1 MAVKSDN
8 IEYGRIPPQAVEL
21 EEAILGALMLEY
33 EAFEKVRDI
42 LTDESFYKSSH
53 QIIFNAVKSLKL
65 NDEPVDILTITEYL
79 NKKEKLEEVGG
90 GVYISQLTNRVAN
103 AGHIEFHARIVAQKH
118 IQRQLIEV
126 CSDIQNKA
134 FNDID
139 PKESFDL
146 WDEATKKIDSITGN
160 DSKGRIVADI
170 VGDSIK
176 SYERREELYKMGMI
190 SGIPSFSKSITE
202 HTNGWQGDN
211 LIIIAGRPGS
221 GKTAYVLAEAKAA
234 SKNGD
239 IPCFFSLEMSDI
251 SLVDRLVIAEAEGLD
266 SDDISGYSQRFRKGR
281 LTKDEKERMYL
292 AEKELK
298 KLNMF
303 VDDKAGCTIDYI
315 SKVCNQKVKKG
326 KCDMI
331 IIDYLQLIT
340 AKSKNGRNR
349 EQEIAEM
356 SRKLKCLAKE
366 LNVPVFLLAQ
376 LNRAVESR
384 PTKQPVMADL
394 RESGSIE
401 QDADI
406 IIFPFRPRY
415 YILQDPSFEK
425 LISEGYSDKYPDTD
439 WNKTAMIIFAKDRAN
454 GPNKI
459 LVEVNDSCTTWRDVE
474 SKREEF
480 DNSYIED
487 YTVGLANNDFE
498 KETPF

>member
-1 MAVKSDN
+1 MAVK
-8 IEYGRIPPQAVEL
+8 EYSKLQPQAVEL
-21 EEAILGALMLEY
+21 EEAVLGALMLEKDAY
-33 EAFEKVRDI
+33 EKIRDV
-42 LTDESFYKSSH
+42 LSDNSFYKDTNRT
-53 QIIFNAVKSLKL
+53 IFLAIKALIL
-65 NDEPVDILTITEYL
+65 NNEPVDILTVTNL
-79 NKKEKLEEVGG
+79 LTKKGQIDNVGG
-90 GVYISQLTNRVAN
+90 AFYITQLTDKVAN
-103 AGHIEFHARIVAQKH
+103 AGHIEYHARIIAQKY
-118 IQRQLIEV
+118 IQRQLIAVTSE
-126 CSDIQNKA
+126 IQNKA
-134 FNDID
+134 YSDID

-146 WDEATKKIDSITGN
+146 WDEAAKKIDAITGN
-160 DSKGRIVADI
+160 DSNGRIVGDI

-176 SYERREELYKMGMI
+176 AYERREELDKMGMI
-190 SGIPSFSKSITE
+190 SGIPSFSKAIVE
-202 HTNGWQGDN
+202 HTNGWQPDN
-211 LIIIAGRPGS
+211 LIIVAGRPGS

-292 AEKELK
+292 AESELR

-315 SKVCNQKVKKG
+315 SKVCKQRVKKG
-326 KCDMI
+326 LCDMV

-340 AKSKNGRNR
+340 ADSKKGRNR
-349 EQEIAEM
+349 EQEVAEM

-376 LNRAVESR
+376 LNRAVENR
-384 PTKQPVMADL
+384 PNKQPIMADL
-394 RESGSIE
+394 RESGGIE

-415 YILQDPSFEK
+415 YILQDSSFER

-439 WNKTAMIIFAKDRAN
+439 WNKTAMMIFAKDRAN
-454 GPNKI
+454 GPTKI
-459 LVEVNDSCTTWRDVE
+459 LVEVNDSCTTWRDVQ
-474 SKREEF
+474 EENEEI
-480 DNSYIED
+480 DHGGYQD
-487 YTVGLANNDFE
+487 YSEGMQNTDFE
-498 KETPF
+498 DKEIPF